1 MLASSSP
8 TISAPPSPS
17 TAFHSAA
24 RSSYHAS
31 HASPRFTLTTAN
43 SAARRLDAQHTHT
56 HPHSHPHPRPAFAT
70 PPAPAPSAATTASP
84 APSPSSAPAASP
96 YACNALKRPH
106 PYADAAT
113 QYTPPGFP
121 PTYRPANTAAPAS
134 APLDAPAIVDPLPAG
149 GDADSAPAVAPPA
162 EPSLRQIPR
171 PVDHGPPP
179 PQRTPH
185 ERPSASA
192 SASAS
197 TSASASAS
205 GPAPVPAP
213 GTVDQDDDEATSS
226 AKRARPLDPALKVM
240 PLKYETCNI
249 KDLGVLVSDML
260 MELVRLNDGH
270 PLHDGQLTRF
280 HSRYV
285 ASVSVLLPY

>member
-1 MLASSSP
+1 VGRRLQVIDASRVLASTTTTTTTTPAPTTPPASLPIDGDMLASSSP
-8 TISAPPSPS
+8 TISTPPSPAS
-17 TAFHSAA
+17 SSATTFHTAA
-24 RSSYHAS
+24 RSSY

-43 SAARRLDAQHTHT
+43 SAARRLDAQHT
-56 HPHSHPHPRPAFAT
+56 RPVFAPPPVPT
-70 PPAPAPSAATTASP
+70 PATPSAA
-84 APSPSSAPAASP
+84 PSS
-96 YACNALKRPH
+96 CNALKRPH

-121 PTYRPANTAAPAS
+121 PTYRPTNTAPPAV
-134 APLDAPAIVDPLPAG
+134 PLDAPAIVDSRPTG
-149 GDADSAPAVAPPA
+149 GDADSAPALAPPA
-162 EPSLRQIPR
+162 EPPLRQIPH

-185 ERPSASA
+185 ERSSASA
-192 SASAS
+192 SAPPPVTADE
-197 TSASASAS
+197 
-205 GPAPVPAP
+205 PAL
-213 GTVDQDDDEATSS
+213 S

-240 PLKYETCNI
+240 PLKYETCDV

-285 ASVSVLLPY
+285 ASV

>member
-1 MLASSSP
+1 VGRRLQVIDASRVLASTTTTTTTTTTKTTTPPAAPSPPIHGDMLASSSP
-8 TISAPPSPS
+8 TISTPPSPS
-17 TAFHSAA
+17 SASSTAFHAA
-24 RSSYHAS
+24 RSSY

-43 SAARRLDAQHTHT
+43 SAARRLDAQHT
-56 HPHSHPHPRPAFAT
+56 RPVFA
-70 PPAPAPSAATTASP
+70 PPPV
-84 APSPSSAPAASP
+84 PSPISTPATSSAVPSS
-96 YACNALKRPH
+96 CNALKRPH

-121 PTYRPANTAAPAS
+121 PTYRPANTAPPA
-134 APLDAPAIVDPLPAG
+134 APLDAPAIVDSPSTG
-149 GDADSAPAVAPPA
+149 GDADSTSAPALAPPA
-162 EPSLRQIPR
+162 EPSLRQIPH
-171 PVDHGPPP
+171 PVDHGPHP

-192 SASAS
+192 
-197 TSASASAS
+197 
-205 GPAPVPAP
+205 PAPPPVTPDQPA
-213 GTVDQDDDEATSS
+213 SS

-240 PLKYETCNI
+240 PLKYETCDV

-285 ASVSVLLPY
+285 ASV